1 MKAKQK
7 GMAARI
13 TREAIRMH
21 ETYVELYAEGIQLIK
36 QIAATNPSPE
46 QVTELDI
53 KRVKVMET
61 IPEMRIPDEALIE
74 EYGEKLAALIVRCD
88 WLQASLDAMAQ
99 VNQIFKEYLTPRY
112 PVSGDKSIPE
122 AMERVSGLTPA
133 AWACGL
139 MKALDLWHM
148 DPERLRGSLEKKHGV
163 EISGSPRDFVFKHNR
178 KEAIKLYFEI
188 MKSVLLV

>member
-1 MKAKQK
+1 
-7 GMAARI
+7 MAARI

-46 QVTELDI
+46 QVAELDT

-61 IPEMRIPDEALIE
+61 IPKMGIPDEALIE

-112 PVSGDKSIPE
+112 P
-122 AMERVSGLTPA
+122 VSGLTPA

-188 MKSVLLV
+188 MSEKP